1 MVTFQEPLS
10 FEVEI
15 DSSSEFEDPPSSA
28 EIYQKPIPKKQTW
41 NKYMTTVDTDGS
53 ASEKHTD
60 FNRKAEIGLKI
71 ITVFITFC
79 VVLITGVVSKVSLLL
94 IIAQVT

>member
-1 MVTFQEPLS
+1 MVTFQEP
-10 FEVEI
+10 EDEI
-15 DSSSEFEDPPSSA
+15 DSSSDFEDPPSSA
-28 EIYQKPIPKKQTW
+28 GIYQKPIPKKQTW
-41 NKYMTTVDTDGS
+41 NRYMSTLDTDGS

-71 ITVFITFC
+71 ITIFITFC

-94 IIAQVT
+94 IIAQVS

>member
-1 MVTFQEPLS
+1 MVTFQES
-10 FEVEI
+10 VSVEDEI
-15 DSSSEFEDPPSSA
+15 DSSSDFENLPSSA

-41 NKYMTTVDTDGS
+41 NKYITTVDTDGS